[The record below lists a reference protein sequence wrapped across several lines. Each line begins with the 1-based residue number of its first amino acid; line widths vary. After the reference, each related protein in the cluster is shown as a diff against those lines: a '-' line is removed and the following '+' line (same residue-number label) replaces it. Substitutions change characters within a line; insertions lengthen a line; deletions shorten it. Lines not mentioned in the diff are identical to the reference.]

1 MFRWFLLI
9 PVFYIFSGLSYALE
23 VAISR
28 GIESIQVPHAGK
40 MITVQRKQNNKAVI
54 TGDFSKTSRNCPPF
68 CIQPMV
74 AGEGVR
80 TIGELE
86 LIIFMTNH
94 LKDKS
99 GVLIDARTP
108 EWHQKGTIPGS
119 VNIPYTHL
127 KASVGADEFLIEDAL
142 TVFGAEKEGDSWDF
156 FDAKTLVL
164 WCNGPWCGQSP
175 EAINALLDL
184 GYPAEKILYFRGGMQ
199 TWLMLGFNIVKAK

>member
-1 MFRWFLLI
+1 MFRLFLLI
-9 PVFYIFSGLSYALE
+9 LLFCCFSSLSYALD
-23 VAISR
+23 VGIGR

-40 MITVQRKQNNKAVI
+40 MITVQRNQDNNAVI

-68 CIQPMV
+68 CIQPM
-74 AGEGVR
+74 AAAEGVR

-86 LIIFMTNH
+86 LIFFMANH

-108 EWHQKGTIPGS
+108 EWYKKGTIPGS

-127 KASVGADEFLIEDAL
+127 RASAGADELLIEDAL
-142 TVFGAEKEGDSWDF
+142 SLFGAEKEADGWDF

-184 GYPAEKILYFRGGMQ
+184 GYPAEKIRYFRGGMQ
-199 TWLMLGFNIVKAK
+199 TWLILGFNTVKP